1 MLKRFWTSKF
11 TTITFLLVAAL
22 GLVLSVALTFGQP
35 SSTKVILR
43 LSFTLL
49 FATHLLTVYPTF
61 FKKLLFGTEGRVL
74 PSIKFPR
81 LTDSFY
87 LPAIGILIIS
97 FFARLYR
104 VTEFLTVD
112 ESKWLVTRVP
122 TFFSELTAF
131 NWQNLLI
138 SDKPGITLAWL
149 VKIGLLFTDKEGS
162 YEFMSTPELL
172 LAGRLPLIIANIA
185 LLFGL
190 AILVKRV
197 MNSNMAALLFLA
209 LTATNPNIMGMATI
223 VNPDSIGWFFPL
235 ATLLLFFLYL
245 RDRRPWDLALVSLV
259 FAGGALNKFNA
270 LVVLPFLPLFA
281 VLYFIFAETKPQDFF
296 RFAAKATARLYI
308 LAWGISTVLWPYLLL
323 APQQYLKQTL
333 LRPVIKPLF
342 IPIML
347 SLIIFALFG
356 DTIGTFLTRW
366 NSKIKRSVLI
376 SVPAIS
382 LILIAVTFWLT
393 PGTPGLPSVEKGT
406 NVEAPFIDLVF
417 SNYYYH
423 LYSQT
428 TLTLA
433 LYLIA
438 TIFVVSYA
446 FRLKKAD
453 VFQSLSV
460 VSLLFILSYLA
471 GSAATGH
478 ITSPR
483 YQIPVFPVVS
493 LLIATTIIPW
503 IETMGRKRLLMSG
516 VAVATV
522 VSFALVIPFAPY
534 YLFYNNHL
542 LPKGKLVFDGWGL
555 GGYEA
560 AQFLNKLPDAKKLT
574 VYASYPGFSGF
585 FKGQSLGMKEDPF
598 SRTVDYMVIFK
609 QSDNRIIVGDDPV
622 KNQLWRHDVEADFEL
637 VYNGVAVVKVVKVG
651 RNKNLEL

>member
-1 MLKRFWTSKF
+1 MN
-11 TTITFLLVAAL
+11 
-22 GLVLSVALTFGQP
+22 FGQP
-35 SSTKVILR
+35 SPTKVIIR
-43 LSFTLL
+43 LCFTLL
-49 FATHLLTVYPTF
+49 FATHLLTVYPAF
-61 FKKLLFGTEGRVL
+61 FKKLLFGTEERIL

-87 LPAIGILIIS
+87 LPAIGILIVS

-112 ESKWLVTRVP
+112 ESKWLVNRVP
-122 TFFSELTAF
+122 TFFTELMSF

-149 VKIGLLFTDKEGS
+149 VKIGLIFTNKEGS

-185 LLFGL
+185 FLFGL

-197 MNSNMAALLFLA
+197 MKSNMAALLFLA

-235 ATLLLFFLYL
+235 ATILLFFLYL

-281 VLYFIFAETKPQDFF
+281 VLYFIFAETNSKDYF
-296 RFAAKATARLYI
+296 RFAAKGIARMYI

-342 IPIML
+342 IPIIL
-347 SLIIFALFG
+347 SLVLFAVFG
-356 DTIGTFLTRW
+356 DAIGAFLTKQ
-366 NSKIKRSVLI
+366 NSRIKRAILI
-376 SVPAIS
+376 GVPAIS
-382 LILIAVTFWLT
+382 LILIAMTFWMT
-393 PGTPGLPSVEKGT
+393 PGTPGLPSVAKGT
-406 NVEAPFIDLVF
+406 NVDAPFIDLVF

-423 LYSQT
+423 VYSQT

-438 TIFVVSYA
+438 TILVVSYA
-446 FRLKKAD
+446 FRLKKVD

-503 IETMGRKRLLMSG
+503 VEALDRKKLLMSG

-522 VSFALVIPFAPY
+522 VNFALVIPFAPY
-534 YLFYNNHL
+534 YLFYNNDA

-560 AQFLNKLPDAKKLT
+560 AQFLNNLPNAEKLT

-598 SRTVDYMVIFK
+598 SKSVDYMVIFK
-609 QSDNRIIVGDDPV
+609 QSDNRIIIGEDLE
-622 KNQLWRHDVEADFEL
+622 KNLLWRHDVKPEYQL
-637 VYNGVAVVKVVKVG
+637 IYNGVPVVKVVKVG
-651 RNKNLEL
+651 RAKNQKL